1 MSWKFD
7 FLSYL
12 LGWLPMAFGIVSMII
27 ADSQEKKQEEK
38 KNESDT

>member
-27 ADSQEKKQEEK
+27 AGSQENKHKEK
-38 KNESDT
+38 ENESDT